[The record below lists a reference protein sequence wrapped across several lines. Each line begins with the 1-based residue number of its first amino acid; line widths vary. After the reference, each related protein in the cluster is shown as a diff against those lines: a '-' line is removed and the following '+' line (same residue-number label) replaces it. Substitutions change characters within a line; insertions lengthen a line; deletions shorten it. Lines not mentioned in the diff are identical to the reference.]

1 MAVESGIYKIPP
13 KDNHA
18 EQGFYD
24 FKLLRTTTYASIYLA
39 FKAGKRF
46 LVKTAKDN
54 GDVSRRLLRREYEL
68 SIDCDHPHIV
78 HVYTYEEQL
87 AVGAGI
93 LMEYIDGRTLG
104 EYIAEGHST
113 KERRRI
119 FEELLSAVE
128 YLHKRG
134 IIHNDLKPD
143 NILVSHATD
152 TLKLIDFG
160 LADSDSDY
168 ALRTLG
174 CTPRYA
180 SPELRQCGL
189 VDEGTTSHRG
199 CRTTLSARS
208 DVYSLGVLM
217 QEMLGSTVVAR
228 RAVSDDPRRRYAN
241 VEELRRAWRRRNM
254 RWPRVAVSL
263 VLVAIVAAVVY
274 MVMPLRQ
281 EPSQVIVPEVQCAEV
296 ADSIADIS
304 ATEELQAELVGQP
317 GVAPDGDIDRL
328 LQRLEAGM
336 ADIGREAADGIRSAH
351 YREFA
356 TPYFQA
362 MWQNSSLLSEK
373 LISEAANSEQRALIA
388 ARSEYLVRQCF
399 EELSVHNLS
408 LRSIIEIDD
417 IDERNFYLSLISEG
431 LPYRPYEEEN
441 ERQ

>member
-1 MAVESGIYKIPP
+1 MAVESGIYKITPE
-13 KDNHA
+13 DNHA
-18 EQGFYD
+18 EQGFYG
-24 FKLLRTTTYASIYLA
+24 FKLLRTTTHASIYLA

-180 SPELRQCGL
+180 SPELRQWGM
-189 VDEGTTSHRG
+189 VDKGTTSHRE

-217 QEMLGSTVVAR
+217 QEMFGSTVVAR
-228 RAVSDDPRRRYAN
+228 RAANDDPRRRYAN

-254 RWPRVAVSL
+254 RWLWVVVSIAM
-263 VLVAIVAAVVY
+263 VAIITAVVY
-274 MVMPLRQ
+274 IAIPFRP
-281 EPSQVIVPEVQCAEV
+281 EPSQVIVSEVKGVAV

-304 ATEELQAELVGQP
+304 VTEDHSTELVGQP
-317 GVAPDGDIDRL
+317 IVAPDSDIDRL
-328 LQRLEAGM
+328 LQRLEVGM

-362 MWQNSSLLSEK
+362 MWQNSNALSDR
-373 LISEAANSEQRALIA
+373 LISEAANSEQRALLA
-388 ARSEYLVRQCF
+388 ARSEYLVQRCF

-431 LPYRPYEEEN
+431 LPYRPYEEED